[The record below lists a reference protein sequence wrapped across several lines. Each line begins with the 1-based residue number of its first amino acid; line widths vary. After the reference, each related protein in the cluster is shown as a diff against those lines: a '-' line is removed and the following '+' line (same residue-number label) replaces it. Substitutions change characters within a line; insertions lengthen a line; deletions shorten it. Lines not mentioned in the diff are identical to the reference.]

1 MLLLVLLQSQMRRV
15 AGASSF
21 ISQGPDAII
30 FALRGLAAAQVHLID
45 NGRIAFR
52 SRVIERP

>member
-30 FALRGLAAAQVHLID
+30 FTLRGLTAAQIHLID
-45 NGRIAFR
+45 GGSKAFR
-52 SRVIERP
+52 SRVVERP